1 MAISTDLIRNV
12 AIAGHGGTGKTT
24 LLEHLLF
31 QGSAIPK
38 PETIESGKT
47 VSDYGDDEI
56 TRKISI
62 HASLSHV
69 SYKDVKIN
77 FLDTPG
83 SSDFVGEVILA
94 FRSCESALVFVDAKT
109 GVQIE
114 TIKLWRNLE
123 GRKKPRMVFVS
134 KLDEE
139 RASFQGALDDL
150 KAKFNIAPVAV
161 TIPIGEAADFKGVVD
176 VLSGQAY
183 LLPSAHDQREAAA
196 PVPADMAAAVAE
208 YRAKLFEAAA
218 EGDDELMEKYLG
230 AGELTQEETLRGL
243 KEAFAA
249 GRVVPAFAGAGMLNS
264 GTTALLDFIA
274 TIAPS
279 PLQLAPEPVIDHAGQ
294 EVQVAVDP
302 AKPAAALVIKTQID
316 QFSGRLSYV
325 KVITGKLVPDLEVVN
340 VRDSRK
346 EKLGKLY
353 TLLGKKLEEV
363 HELSAGDIGII
374 AKAFDLKTNDTIS
387 AHEAPFAF
395 HKLRLPTPVHNLA
408 IAATNKK
415 EEDKLNENLVKAA
428 EEDLTFQVTFNVE
441 TKETVISG
449 MGELQIN
456 MILERIKNAAK
467 IQAETRVPRVAYR
480 ETITKKATAEF
491 THKKQSGGHGQYARV
506 VFDVEPLERGL
517 GYQFENKLFG
527 QSVSKG
533 FIPGIEKG
541 IHQAMEAGVVANYP
555 VVDVKTAI
563 TDGKE
568 HPVDS
573 SEMAFK
579 IASRGAFREATRNAG
594 AVLLEPVMNLKV
606 YVEEKYLGDVMS
618 DLSSRRGRIS
628 GQNPLGGGIVEIDA
642 QVPQAELLRYAID
655 LRSMTSGTGS
665 FEVDFDHYAPI
676 TGKIAED
683 VVKAAAAFK
692 VHEEEEE

>member
-1 MAISTDLIRNV
+1 MANSTDLIRNV

-31 QGSAIPK
+31 QGSAIAK

-47 VSDYGDDEI
+47 VSDYGEEEI
-56 TRKISI
+56 ARKISI

-69 SYKDVKIN
+69 LYKGIKVN
-77 FLDTPG
+77 FIDTPG
-83 SSDFVGEVILA
+83 SSDFVGDVILA

-123 GRKKPRMVFVS
+123 SRNKPRMVIVS

-150 KAKFNIAPVAV
+150 KNKFNIAPVAI
-161 TIPIGEAADFKGVVD
+161 TIPIGEAAGFKGVID
-176 VLSGQAY
+176 VLNDVAY
-183 LLPSAHDQREAAA
+183 PLPSSHDQKEIGG
-196 PVPADMAAAVAE
+196 PVPADMVAIVAE
-208 YRAKLFEAAA
+208 YKAKLYEAAA
-218 EGDDELMEKYLG
+218 EGDDVLMEKYLG
-230 AGELTQEETLRGL
+230 EGTLSQEETLLGL

-264 GTTALLDFIA
+264 GTAALLDFIA
-274 TIAPS
+274 TVAPS
-279 PLQLAPEPVIDHAGQ
+279 PLQLAPEPVKFPDGSELSIS
-294 EVQVAVDP
+294 VDP
-302 AKPAAALVIKTQID
+302 SKPASALVVKTQID

-325 KVITGKLVPDLEVVN
+325 KVITGKLVPDLEIVN
-340 VRDSRK
+340 VRDGRK

-353 TLLGKKLEEV
+353 TLQGKKLEEI
-363 HELSAGDIGII
+363 HELVAGDVGII
-374 AKAFDLKTNDTIS
+374 AKAVDFKTNDTIS
-387 AHEAPFAF
+387 GYEKPFEL
-395 HKLRLPTPVHNLA
+395 HKLRLPTPVHTLA
-408 IAATNKK
+408 IAAVNKK
-415 EEDKLNENLVKAA
+415 EEDKLNENLLKAA
-428 EEDLTFQVTFNVE
+428 EEDLTFQVTFNAE

-456 MILERIKNAAK
+456 MILERIKAATR
-467 IQAETRVPRVAYR
+467 IQAETRVPRIAYR
-480 ETITKKATAEF
+480 ETITKKASAEY

-506 VFDVEPLERGL
+506 AFDVEPLERAV
-517 GYQFENKLFG
+517 GYQFDNKLFG

-541 IHQAMEAGVVANYP
+541 IHQAMEMGVVAGYP
-555 VVDVKTAI
+555 VVDVKTTI

-579 IASRGAFREATRNAG
+579 IASRGAFREATKIASP
-594 AVLLEPVMNLKV
+594 VLLEPVMNLKV
-606 YVEEKYLGDVMS
+606 YVEEKSLGDVMS

-665 FEVDFDHYAPI
+665 FEVEFDHYSPI
-676 TGKIAED
+676 TGKISED
-683 VVKAAAAFK
+683 VIKAAAAFK
-692 VHEEEEE
+692 VREEEEE